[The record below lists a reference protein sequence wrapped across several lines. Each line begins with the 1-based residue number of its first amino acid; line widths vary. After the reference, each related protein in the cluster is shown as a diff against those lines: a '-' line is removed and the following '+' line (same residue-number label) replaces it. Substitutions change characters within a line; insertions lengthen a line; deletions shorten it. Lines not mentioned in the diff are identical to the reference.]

1 MKKKW
6 KSAALAWVLTLTL
19 AVGAAPA
26 IAYAQEPGETQN
38 TTETQ
43 ITPDQSDA
51 EEQPDVTDEVG
62 TPEESGDTNIEE
74 KASEEVAEEATEE
87 PEVETQAEENLLT
100 YSGHVQTYGDLKAV
114 KDGAAL
120 GTTGESKRME
130 ALVVNKGEALK
141 DVEGE
146 IMYRVHVQTYGNQK
160 WMKTGEKAGT
170 TGQSKRLEAIQ
181 MYLTGDL
188 AEQYDIYYSTHCQT
202 FGWTK
207 WVKGSDQDSS
217 WCGTQGLSKRIEAIK
232 IVLVKKDGGEVPKD
246 EGNFSLISN
255 KQTPSVTYSGHQQTY
270 GDLQAVSNGKVLGV
284 TGKSKRLEALKIQL
298 GQSDYTGSITYRAHV
313 QTYGWQDW
321 VSDGA
326 LAGTTGQSKR
336 LEAVEIKLCGDMEKY
351 YDVWYRVH
359 IQHHGWL
366 GWAKNGESAGSAG
379 LSYRLEAIQIQIV
392 PKNTTAP
399 GAHSNYFVKKTPA
412 QERVDNGAQGVYN
425 QVGKNL
431 YNCFNWCVKNIRY
444 YSISGGAPSGYTNP
458 QWYAVWGFEQHRGD
472 CRTYAATFY
481 QLAKGLGYNARYV
494 YGYVPRAGG
503 GMVDHAWVEIDEGG
517 TTYVYDPDFQYET
530 GRNGFKFRYK
540 TSGTWRYSNY
550 HYE

>member
-6 KSAALAWVLTLTL
+6 KSAALAWVLPLTL

-232 IVLVKKDGGEVPKD
+232 IVLVKKDGGEVLKD
-246 EGNFSLISN
+246 EGFI
-255 KQTPSVTYSGHQQTY
+255 
-270 GDLQAVSNGKVLGV
+270 
-284 TGKSKRLEALKIQL
+284 
-298 GQSDYTGSITYRAHV
+298 
-313 QTYGWQDW
+313 
-321 VSDGA
+321 
-326 LAGTTGQSKR
+326 
-336 LEAVEIKLCGDMEKY
+336 
-351 YDVWYRVH
+351 
-359 IQHHGWL
+359 
-366 GWAKNGESAGSAG
+366 
-379 LSYRLEAIQIQIV
+379 
-392 PKNTTAP
+392 
-399 GAHSNYFVKKTPA
+399 
-412 QERVDNGAQGVYN
+412 
-425 QVGKNL
+425 
-431 YNCFNWCVKNIRY
+431 
-444 YSISGGAPSGYTNP
+444 
-458 QWYAVWGFEQHRGD
+458 
-472 CRTYAATFY
+472 
-481 QLAKGLGYNARYV
+481 
-494 YGYVPRAGG
+494 
-503 GMVDHAWVEIDEGG
+503 
-517 TTYVYDPDFQYET
+517 
-530 GRNGFKFRYK
+530 
-540 TSGTWRYSNY
+540 
-550 HYE
+550 

>member
-1 MKKKW
+1 M
-6 KSAALAWVLTLTL
+6 
-19 AVGAAPA
+19 
-26 IAYAQEPGETQN
+26 
-38 TTETQ
+38 
-43 ITPDQSDA
+43 
-51 EEQPDVTDEVG
+51 
-62 TPEESGDTNIEE
+62 
-74 KASEEVAEEATEE
+74 
-87 PEVETQAEENLLT
+87 
-100 YSGHVQTYGDLKAV
+100 
-114 KDGAAL
+114 
-120 GTTGESKRME
+120 
-130 ALVVNKGEALK
+130 
-141 DVEGE
+141 
-146 IMYRVHVQTYGNQK
+146 
-160 WMKTGEKAGT
+160 
-170 TGQSKRLEAIQ
+170 
-181 MYLTGDL
+181 
-188 AEQYDIYYSTHCQT
+188 
-202 FGWTK
+202 
-207 WVKGSDQDSS
+207 
-217 WCGTQGLSKRIEAIK
+217 
-232 IVLVKKDGGEVPKD
+232 
-246 EGNFSLISN
+246 
-255 KQTPSVTYSGHQQTY
+255 
-270 GDLQAVSNGKVLGV
+270 
-284 TGKSKRLEALKIQL
+284 
-298 GQSDYTGSITYRAHV
+298 
-313 QTYGWQDW
+313 
-321 VSDGA
+321 
-326 LAGTTGQSKR
+326 AGTTGQSKR
-336 LEAVEIKLCGDMEKY
+336 LEAVEIKLTGDMEKY

-458 QWYAVWGFEQHRGD
+458 QWYAIWGFEQHRGD
-472 CRTYAATFY
+472 CRTYAAAFY

-503 GMVDHAWVEIDEGG
+503 GMVNHAWVEIDEGG